1 MSELLAPLWCLSYC
15 CCVWI
20 VRLRWSLESSSPDT
34 NASSLVWLPLLV
46 LVACHG
52 GILYAFI
59 ARMPNPQEPLVIR
72 ISPRRVHGVSLHQT
86 RHSS

>member
-1 MSELLAPLWCLSYC
+1 
-15 CCVWI
+15 
-20 VRLRWSLESSSPDT
+20 
-34 NASSLVWLPLLV
+34 LLV